1 MKIYTQKELLSEGI
15 WGGLKSAAKGV
26 GKGLWNA
33 TKTAAK
39 LGDYALSKA
48 APEVRS
54 LYRDPLRA
62 AGEAYRA
69 IKKPVTTDRIFGSGL
84 YDDKVKKVTPAIIQS
99 IKAGLQRNGNML
111 TFEPITYASYDPNS
125 KKHIYKTKI
134 KDSTGIQKYVYVDQQ
149 GTVLT
154 P

>member
-1 MKIYTQKELLSEGI
+1 MKQYSQKELLSESI
-15 WGGLKSAAKGV
+15 WGGIKSAAKGV
-26 GKGLWNA
+26 GKGIVG
-33 TKTAAK
+33 AAK

-62 AGEAYRA
+62 AGEAYNA
-69 IKKPVTTDRIFGSGL
+69 IKTPVTADRIFGSGL
-84 YDDKVKKVTPAIIQS
+84 YDNKSKKVTPAIIQS
-99 IKAGLQRNGNML
+99 IKNGLQRKGYRL
-111 TFEPITYASYDPNS
+111 TFEPITYASYDPTS

-134 KDSTGIQKYVYVDQQ
+134 IDSTGIQKYVYVDQQ
-149 GTVLT
+149 GIELT

>member
-1 MKIYTQKELLSEGI
+1 MKVYSQKELLSEGI
-15 WGGLKSAAKGV
+15 WQGIKSVAKGV
-26 GKGLWNA
+26 GKGVVG
-33 TKTAAK
+33 AAK
-39 LGDYALSKA
+39 LGDYALSKV

-69 IKKPVTTDRIFGSGL
+69 IKTPVTAARVFKTGE

-99 IKAGLQRNGNML
+99 IKTGLQRNGYRL
-111 TFEPITYASYDPNS
+111 TFEPITYTSYDPNF

-134 KDSTGIQKYVYVDQQ
+134 IDSTGSQKDVYIDQQ

>member
-1 MKIYTQKELLSEGI
+1 MKIYSQKELLSEGV
-15 WGGLKSAAKGV
+15 WGGIKAAAKGV
-26 GKGLWNA
+26 GKGVVG
-33 TKTAAK
+33 AAK
-39 LGDYALSKA
+39 LGDYALSKV

>member
-15 WGGLKSAAKGV
+15 WGGIKAAAKGV
-26 GKGLWNA
+26 GKGVVG
-33 TKTAAK
+33 AAK
-39 LGDYALSKA
+39 LGDYALSKV

-62 AGEAYRA
+62 AGEAYKA
-69 IKKPVTTDRIFGSGL
+69 IKKPVTAARVFGTGE
-84 YDDKVKKVTPAIIQS
+84 YDETIKKVSPAIIQS
-99 IKAGLQRNGNML
+99 IKTGLQRNGYRL

-134 KDSTGIQKYVYVDQQ
+134 IDSTGSQKDVYVDQQ
-149 GTVLT
+149 GTELT

>member
-1 MKIYTQKELLSEGI
+1 MKQYSQKELLSEGI
-15 WGGLKSAAKGV
+15 WGGIKAAAKGV
-26 GKGLWNA
+26 GKGVVG
-33 TKTAAK
+33 AAK
-39 LGDYALSKA
+39 LGDYALSKV

-62 AGEAYRA
+62 AGEAYKA
-69 IKKPVTTDRIFGSGL
+69 IKKPVTAARVFGTGE

-99 IKAGLQRNGNML
+99 IKTGLQRNRYRL

-134 KDSTGIQKYVYVDQQ
+134 IDSTGSQKDVYVDQQ

>member
-1 MKIYTQKELLSEGI
+1 MKIYTQKELLSESI

-26 GKGLWNA
+26 GKGLVGA
-33 TKTAAK
+33 AVGAAK

-62 AGEAYRA
+62 AGEAYKA
-69 IKKPVTTDRIFGSGL
+69 IKKPVTAARVFGTGE
-84 YDDKVKKVTPAIIQS
+84 YDNKSKKVTPVIIQS
-99 IKAGLQRNGNML
+99 IKNGLQRKGYRL
-111 TFEPITYASYDPNS
+111 TFEPITYASYDPTS

-134 KDSTGIQKYVYVDQQ
+134 IDSTGSQKYVYVDQQ
-149 GTVLT
+149 GIELT

>member
-1 MKIYTQKELLSEGI
+1 MKKYSQKELLSESI
-15 WGGLKSAAKGV
+15 WGGIKSVAKGI
-26 GKGLWNA
+26 GKGVVG
-33 TKTAAK
+33 AAK

-62 AGEAYRA
+62 AGGAYNA
-69 IKKPVTTDRIFGSGL
+69 IKTPVTAARVFKTGAYADTA
-84 YDDKVKKVTPAIIQS
+84 KKVTPAIIQS
-99 IKAGLQRNGNML
+99 IKTGLQRIGNRL

-134 KDSTGIQKYVYVDQQ
+134 IDSTGSQKYVYVDQQ

>member
-1 MKIYTQKELLSEGI
+1 MKIYTQKELLSESI
-15 WGGLKSAAKGV
+15 WGGIKSAARGV
-26 GKGLWNA
+26 GKGIVG
-33 TKTAAK
+33 AAK
-39 LGDYALSKA
+39 LGDYALSKV

-62 AGEAYRA
+62 AGEAYNA
-69 IKKPVTTDRIFGSGL
+69 IKTPVTAARVFKTSEYADTA
-84 YDDKVKKVTPAIIQS
+84 KKVTPAIIQS
-99 IKAGLQRNGNML
+99 IKTGLQRSGYRL

-134 KDSTGIQKYVYVDQQ
+134 IDSTGSKKDVYIDQQ
-149 GTVLT
+149 GTELT

>member
-1 MKIYTQKELLSEGI
+1 MKHYSQKELLSEGI
-15 WGGLKSAAKGV
+15 WGGIKSAAKGV
-26 GKGLWNA
+26 GKGLWKA

-62 AGEAYRA
+62 AGEAYNA
-69 IKKPVTTDRIFGSGL
+69 IKTPVTSDRIFGSGS
-84 YDDKVKKVTPAIIQS
+84 YDNKSKKVTPVIIQS
-99 IKAGLQRNGNML
+99 IKNGLQRKGYRL
-111 TFEPITYASYDPNS
+111 TFEPITYASYDPTS

-134 KDSTGIQKYVYVDQQ
+134 KDSAGIQKYVYVDQQ
-149 GTVLT
+149 GIELT

>member
-1 MKIYTQKELLSEGI
+1 MKIYTQKELLSESI
-15 WGGLKSAAKGV
+15 WGGIKSAAKGV
-26 GKGLWNA
+26 GKGIVG
-33 TKTAAK
+33 AAK
-39 LGDYALSKA
+39 LGDYALSKV

-62 AGEAYRA
+62 AGGAYRA
-69 IKKPVTTDRIFGSGL
+69 IKKPLTTDRIFGSGE

-99 IKAGLQRNGNML
+99 IKTGLQRNGYRL

-134 KDSTGIQKYVYVDQQ
+134 IDSTGSRKDVYIDQQ
-149 GTVLT
+149 GTELT